1 MLFLEL
7 IKKCLNIN
15 NTGKREVRDFFEGER
30 KMEQKESLFTDFVQ
44 KDRFELKSYL
54 SYLFNHYKKHL
65 HDDRTLDEKSKEYS
79 ERPYYPV

>member
-1 MLFLEL
+1 
-7 IKKCLNIN
+7 
-15 NTGKREVRDFFEGER
+15 
-30 KMEQKESLFTDFVQ
+30 MEQKESLFTDFVQ